1 MIEKYNIA
9 KQKDSRNFKNLYFQ
23 MKKIL
28 DKFSEAWRTGDT
40 SDILNLLKKQSIL
53 MKQLDNDFDIGIYT
67 EEHKNLSELA
77 ESLGLFYKPSG
88 AGGGDLGFV
97 MSDDLLKMKQF
108 SHIIETIDHPIVE
121 LNK

>member
-1 MIEKYNIA
+1 ME
-9 KQKDSRNFKNLYFQ
+9 
-23 MKKIL
+23 KIL
-28 DKFSEAWRTGDT
+28 EKFSEAWRIGDI

-67 EEHKNLSELA
+67 EEHKYFSEFA

-108 SHIIETIDHPIVE
+108 SHIIKEMDHTIIE
-121 LNK
+121 LNE